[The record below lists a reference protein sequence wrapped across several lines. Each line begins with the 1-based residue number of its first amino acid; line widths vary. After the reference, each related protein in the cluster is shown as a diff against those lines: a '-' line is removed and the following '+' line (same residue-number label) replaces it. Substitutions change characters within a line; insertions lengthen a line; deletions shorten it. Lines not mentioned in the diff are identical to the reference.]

1 MEDPD
6 KLSGNDGVLLSGL
19 VKDFPYFQ
27 TAYLLYSKSLHNQ
40 NSIHYNN
47 QLKVTA
53 AYATDR
59 KVLHRLITKKA
70 EPALEKM
77 LEIVHSPVVEAITE
91 EIKTEQAVIEVVKA
105 ELVTPVES
113 PVIPV
118 TTREEKKEEIV
129 VSEKIIEPVKIEIPV
144 VEVQK
149 TEIKETIVP
158 PVIAEVKEKKE
169 VVAIESKA
177 EEPKAPEEKITTEV
191 KNDSGIIPELQ
202 LEYLSTAADALIE
215 MELLNT
221 EPFGEDD
228 HVIAEGETEEPGVEE
243 TAENE
248 PQERVESDFVLNT
261 PVVRVIAE
269 IKEEKA
275 ETQQAEEN
283 FNQNSPHSFSEW
295 LKHAA
300 VADDSAKK
308 EEPAPKTRQRSETG
322 IFSAFDLIDK
332 FIKEEPKIT
341 RQKTEFYSPV
351 NMAKQSVADDITFVS
366 ETLAK
371 IYVLQGNYTKALHAY
386 ENLRLKYPEKRL
398 YFATQIKNL
407 RKLIN
412 QQKA

>member
-1 MEDPD
+1 MNRNQFISYMEDPD

-47 QLKVTA
+47 QLKITA

-77 LEIVHSPVVEAITE
+77 LEIVQPAVIETKNEV
-91 EIKTEQAVIEVVKA
+91 IKTEQPVIEVVKA
-105 ELVTPVES
+105 EIPAALES
-113 PVIPV
+113 AVLPV

-129 VSEKIIEPVKIEIPV
+129 AAENIIGPV
-144 VEVQK
+144 K

-158 PVIAEVKEKKE
+158 PVIAEVKEEKE
-169 VVAIESKA
+169 VVTIEPKA
-177 EEPKAPEEKITTEV
+177 EEPNVAEEKIAQEV
-191 KNDSGIIPELQ
+191 KTDSEIIPELQ
-202 LEYLSTAADALIE
+202 QGYLSTAADALIE
-215 MELLNT
+215 MEILNM

-228 HVIAEGETEEPGVEE
+228 HVIGEMEETEPPETEEVE
-243 TAENE
+243 AE
-248 PQERVESDFVLNT
+248 ERVESDFVLNT
-261 PVVRVIAE
+261 GTAPVIDE
-269 IKEEKA
+269 IKKEKTGTP
-275 ETQQAEEN
+275 ETD
-283 FNQNSPHSFSEW
+283 FNNNPHSFSEW

-300 VADDSAKK
+300 AAENSEEREKK
-308 EEPAPKTRQRSETG
+308 EDPATKNKEKSQMG
-322 IFSAFDLIDK
+322 NLSAFDLIDK
-332 FIKEEPKIT
+332 FIKEEPKIA